1 MPKRISD
8 SVVDQVIRENGARPE
23 YEALREP
30 LADLIRH
37 NLLSSVP
44 ADAAQFVY
52 VDSVIR
58 VGLVVHLPRD
68 FVLSVPTDRVP
79 ATGVERAVR
88 INQAL
93 LALKLRKGKGEE
105 EVLVTRTVEFLRA
118 ENSSLWERVVN
129 RPSGDFSGA
138 FFLWTPLG
146 LVTLWHELGGTRPDP
161 GVGLA

>member
-8 SVVDQVIRENGARPE
+8 SVVDQVIRENGARTE
-23 YEALREP
+23 DEDLREP

-68 FVLSVPTDRVP
+68 FVLSVPTDPVP

-105 EVLVTRTVEFLRA
+105 EVLVTR
-118 ENSSLWERVVN
+118 
-129 RPSGDFSGA
+129 
-138 FFLWTPLG
+138 
-146 LVTLWHELGGTRPDP
+146 
-161 GVGLA
+161 